1 MTSGQKRKAT
11 SQLTPELTSELTSE
25 HPWDRTGL
33 SYLKA
38 RLGEFPE
45 WRLENFKRFW
55 KSSDTQIGVMHTPS
69 SDPIWLARMAVF
81 PLLADKME
89 KVTATTE
96 YEVTTTDFFDA
107 WPACNPVILIRSPRD
122 ESLSPEKQLTTMIR
136 DAMVV
141 LRRHFPGLEVPK
153 PPKVPTSDS
162 PTGDASKKSDTS
174 TGGPLKN
181 TDASTSDAGKKSDA
195 STSDAGKKSDAS
207 TSNAG
212 KKSDASTSNAG
223 KKSDASTS
231 NASKKSDAPAGD
243 PLKSP
248 DASASDVL
256 KSLKDLINHLPKIQ
270 LKSNGN
276 QDQLLCVL
284 VAIYLV
290 IDDETKD
297 KTMSEVLHTF
307 MSLLCHIFIGAKIGK
322 FVFVGSTKGN
332 IILDVLMDEM
342 CKGGWRDGRLYA
354 IKHENLQLKT

>member
-141 LRRHFPGLEVPK
+141 LRRHYPGLEVPK

-195 STSDAGKKSDAS
+195 STS
-207 TSNAG
+207 NAG
-212 KKSDASTSNAG
+212 
-223 KKSDASTS
+223 
-231 NASKKSDAPAGD
+231 KKSDAPAGD